1 MLRGSHQAKIDEK
14 GRLKLPTSFRADIEA
29 MWKTPA
35 VYLTCDDAAG
45 AVRPHLSDA
54 RLGRHRRNAC

>member
-1 MLRGSHQAKIDEK
+1 VGLRGSHQAKIDEK

-29 MWKTPA
+29 IWKTPS

-45 AVRPHLSDA
+45 QYVRIYPMPVWE
-54 RLGRHRRNAC
+54 GI